1 MKAILA
7 LSGYGD
13 VNTRTL
19 SFIEHEVELSG
30 KKDPN
35 VIYLPTAGFDGP
47 CEDDSGYKGFYEKG
61 YRVKVL
67 RLSEYEKGDKEL
79 EKLILSADIICA
91 GGGNL
96 PRILDEF
103 KRTGADELIKQ
114 AYENGCILAG
124 SSAGAMCWFERGYDS
139 CGLDGSYM
147 FVQCLGLI
155 PGYCFSPH
163 FNGGTWYT
171 FAEAVKQQ
179 KLPGIAAEDGAAVQ
193 YKDGVFSIVK
203 EMEDRNVYLFH
214 PDNGHQKVNLTK
226 EAPELN
232 K

>member
-13 VNTRTL
+13 RYTRTL
-19 SFIEHEVELSG
+19 SFIEHAVELCG

-35 VIYLPTAGFDGP
+35 VIYLPTAGFDRP
-47 CEDDSGYKGFYEKG
+47 CEDDPGYRYYTEGG
-61 YRVKVL
+61 YRVSVL
-67 RLSEYEKGDKEL
+67 RLSEYEKGD
-79 EKLILSADIICA
+79 EKLAEIILGADIICA
-91 GGGNL
+91 SGGNL
-96 PRILDEF
+96 MRLMDEF
-103 KRTGADELIKQ
+103 RRTGTDELITQ
-114 AYENGCILAG
+114 AYENGCVLTG
-124 SSAGAMCWFERGYDS
+124 ESSGAMCWFERGYDS
-139 CGLDGSYM
+139 CGIDGSYM
-147 FVQCLGLI
+147 FVQCMGLI

-179 KLPGIAAEDGAAVQ
+179 RLPGIAAEDGAAVQ

-203 EMEDRNVYLFH
+203 EMEERNVYLFH

-226 EAPELN
+226 EAAELN
-232 K
+232 A